1 MNAFKSLSIAV
12 ALLII
17 VLISVSEARPKRAQ
31 ATAPDYEYRD
41 LTDYSDSGVFV
52 DSVPLK
58 TTPLPTHEKKH
69 HKTNR
74 LNKLRMFFEARRR
87 YYE

>member
-1 MNAFKSLSIAV
+1 MNAFKSLSIAL
-12 ALLII
+12 ALL
-17 VLISVSEARPKRAQ
+17 LIALICASEARPKRVR

-52 DSVPLK
+52 DSVSLK
-58 TTPLPTHEKKH
+58 TTPLPRHEKKH

-74 LNKLRMFFEARRR
+74 LSKLRRFFESRRR

>member
-1 MNAFKSLSIAV
+1 MNAFKSLSIALM
-12 ALLII
+12 LLLF
-17 VLISVSEARPKRAQ
+17 VLISASEARPKRAR

-52 DSVPLK
+52 DSVSLK
-58 TTPLPTHEKKH
+58 TTPLPRHEKKH
-69 HKTNR
+69 YKTNR
-74 LNKLRMFFEARRR
+74 LSKLKKFFESRRR